1 MVHLSSTLALLAIL
15 LLPLRTEAG
24 TIEGEVSARRSKYR
38 QNVVVY
44 VDAIDGKT
52 FEPPAKPVLM
62 DQINFVF
69 TPHVVPVLAGTTV
82 DFQNSDAVLH
92 NVYTPDKVA
101 GKFNLGTWG
110 KGERR
115 SYTFQNEGSAVILCN
130 VHPEMEAYVVVLPTP
145 YFATTD
151 KSGNFRI
158 EGVPPGDYTVKVWHE
173 KWKAESRLASV
184 SDETHTTLSFTLKK

>member
-1 MVHLSSTLALLAIL
+1 MSHYIL
-15 LLPLRTEAG
+15 LIQALILLVAPISAAAA
-24 TIEGEVSARRSKYR
+24 TIEGSVSARRAKYR

-44 VDAIDGKT
+44 VDALEGQT
-52 FEPPAKPVLM
+52 FTAPKDPVLM

-69 TPHVVPVLAGTTV
+69 TPHVVPVIAGTTV

-110 KGERR
+110 KGEKR
-115 SYTFQNEGSAVILCN
+115 SFTFEQTGSAVILCN
-130 VHPEMEAYVVVLPTP
+130 VHPEMEAYVVVVPTP

-151 KSGNFRI
+151 KEGAFKI
-158 EGVPPGDYTVKVWHE
+158 EGVPPGEYTVKVWHE
-173 KWKAESRLASV
+173 KWKSEPQAVTV
-184 SDETHTTLSFTLKK
+184 SDAAPAALSFTLKK